1 MENAVWW
8 FPGQSGLMG
17 LNGLNIVSKQVSG
30 SYPTRCLQYYP
41 FDMCNC
47 TLVCDTDW
55 IRKKK
60 YTFLRLFGRIFF
72 KEFLAHNVLGHLAKL
87 KRGLGLAFESH
98 FLQDF
103 SIKMFFNSLSVDKVS
118 MPIVGPLLPQSPPC
132 Y

>member
-1 MENAVWW
+1 M
-8 FPGQSGLMG
+8 S
-17 LNGLNIVSKQVSG
+17 
-30 SYPTRCLQYYP
+30 
-41 FDMCNC
+41 
-47 TLVCDTDW
+47 LVCDTDW

-87 KRGLGLAFESH
+87 KRGLGLGFEAH

-118 MPIVGPLLPQSPPC
+118 MPIVGPLLPQSPPVIKRMGQDLPRIESLRGGFQNFA
-132 Y
+132 

>member
-47 TLVCDTDW
+47 THTTNLKFVKNSMCHLFVTQTGLE
-55 IRKKK
+55 RKNI
-60 YTFLRLFGRIFF
+60 LF
-72 KEFLAHNVLGHLAKL
+72 
-87 KRGLGLAFESH
+87 
-98 FLQDF
+98 
-103 SIKMFFNSLSVDKVS
+103 
-118 MPIVGPLLPQSPPC
+118 
-132 Y
+132 